1 MLSSCAIPVVLVITL
16 LLLGCTPES
25 QPVDLTPVWSH
36 GEVTR
41 YDLLAKDG
49 TVVGAKTWEVR
60 QEEPGWTLVNLDEHG
75 DVKGEMVM
83 DGSLRPV
90 RGWSQKGGLR
100 AETVYL
106 PDGVVIKRTD
116 AKGKLSEATFPNVEG
131 TIDNEQGLQTFRSL
145 PLGPEFRTTYTNLS
159 AAGGTI
165 PFTIGVAAEERLI
178 VPAGQFDTYRVN
190 LDFGASRHEA
200 WYGRELPHLL
210 VKYDNPNA
218 GVTFV
223 LRSWRQGEGKPD
235 HGQVTPPP
243 VPEPGNEPISPGL
256 VAIVGFLQLPLMS
269 LLPVVLGIFLVR
281 KLKVSGKLLFAGAVA
296 FIASQVVHLPLNWAI
311 GLLGPPRGAGL
322 LPLPYMAIIAGAT
335 AGVCEEVARY
345 VALGVVLRKIRHS
358 WNEAVVFGVGH
369 GGVEAMILGAL
380 VAINLGAMIILQ
392 VWPGLLGL
400 EGETLAQVMK
410 ASDSFWRTPW
420 HAPVAGGI
428 ERVFAIS
435 AHIGMTVLVMRA
447 IATRKLVYL
456 FGAIVAHTVL
466 NAVAVIAVARL
477 SLFWTEA
484 LIALGA
490 ACLLG
495 IAFGLRGASWPKGP
509 QQEADAAK
517 LGT

>member
-1 MLSSCAIPVVLVITL
+1 MPPSFAFRVVVVVAL
-16 LLLGCTPES
+16 LILGCTPES

-41 YDLLAKDG
+41 YDILSKDG
-49 TVVGAKTWEVR
+49 TVVGAKAWEVR
-60 QEEPGWTLVNLDEHG
+60 REEPGWTLVNLDEHG
-75 DVKGEMVM
+75 AVKGEMVM
-83 DGSLRPV
+83 DEGLRPV

-100 AETVYL
+100 ADTVYL
-106 PDGVVIKRTD
+106 PEGVVIKRTD
-116 AKGKLSEATFPNVEG
+116 AKGKPSEATFPNVEG
-131 TIDNEQGLQTFRSL
+131 TLDNEQGLQTFRSL
-145 PLGPEFRTTYTNLS
+145 PLGPGFRTTYTNLS

-165 PFTIGVAAEERLI
+165 PFTIEVAAEERLI

-200 WYGRELPHLL
+200 WYGQEPPHLL

-235 HGQVTPPP
+235 HGQVAPPP
-243 VPEPGNEPISPGL
+243 VDEPGREPISPSL
-256 VAIVGFLQLPLMS
+256 VAIVGIVQLPLMS

-311 GLLGPPRGAGL
+311 GLLGPPRGVGL

-345 VALGVVLRKIRHS
+345 VALGVALRKIRHS
-358 WNEAVVFGVGH
+358 WTEAVVFGAGH

-380 VAINLGAMIILQ
+380 VAINLGAMILLQ
-392 VWPGLLGL
+392 VRPGLLGL
-400 EGETLAQVMK
+400 EGETLTQVMK
-410 ASDSFWRTPW
+410 ASDTFWRTPW
-420 HAPVAGGI
+420 HAPVAGGL
-428 ERVFAIS
+428 ERVFAMS
-435 AHIGMTVLVMRA
+435 AHIGMSVLVMRA
-447 IATRKLVYL
+447 IATRKLAYL
-456 FGAIVAHTVL
+456 FAAILAHTVL
-466 NAVAVIAVARL
+466 NAVAVVAAARL
-477 SLFWTEA
+477 SIFWTEV

-495 IAFGLRGASWPKGP
+495 VAFVLRKARWPERPLQEIDGP
-509 QQEADAAK
+509 VGD
-517 LGT
+517 